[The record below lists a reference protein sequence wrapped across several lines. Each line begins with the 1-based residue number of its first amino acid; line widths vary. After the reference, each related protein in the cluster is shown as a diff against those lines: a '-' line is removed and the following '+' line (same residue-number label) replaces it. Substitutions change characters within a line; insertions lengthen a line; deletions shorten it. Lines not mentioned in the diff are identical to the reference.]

1 MAGTDMRFRNPTKL
15 SDILSSSSLSRI
27 HQSNELRKSHETV
40 WQNQIDSTI
49 RSSCRLHQLREGT
62 LTIAADHQTVA
73 SQLRYL
79 SRIIVQ
85 QLQCHAEFRNLQR
98 LRIIVRPAL
107 PAPKRQANNLP
118 RLSAATAKHL
128 KDVADSL
135 GNSELSG
142 RLRALAR
149 HAEGGRK

>member
-1 MAGTDMRFRNPTKL
+1 MRYRSPTQL
-15 SDILSSSSLSRI
+15 SEILSRSPLSRI
-27 HQSNELRKSHETV
+27 HRSNELRRSHETV

-49 RSSCRLHQLREGT
+49 RSSCRLHVLREGT

-85 QLQCHAEFRNLQR
+85 QLRCHAEFRDLQR
-98 LRIIVRPAL
+98 LRVIVRPAP
-107 PAPKRQANNLP
+107 PAPKRQAKALP
-118 RLSAATAKHL
+118 RLSQNTARHL
-128 KDVADSL
+128 QDVADSL
-135 GNSELSG
+135 GKSELSE

-149 HAEGGRK
+149 HAGSHGEDI